1 MPDSSVRVVLALTL
15 VVAFTPARSQEE
27 CVDGETR
34 QCVMGIC
41 ACVDSEL
48 LDTSKQAAGLL
59 LEQWLINSRN
69 ESIVGAAPVPADI
82 RAKLARFVDK
92 AVLDAARYKIDE
104 SSELNLANLNLHYGD
119 MVANHVAAVT
129 MIDVIVFR
137 DTAAAADASIWA
149 HELHHVR
156 QFREWGVH
164 DFAMRY
170 AHDFH
175 EVEDPAYAFAEL
187 YRNRTSTKIQPPRQ

>member
-1 MPDSSVRVVLALTL
+1 
-15 VVAFTPARSQEE
+15 
-27 CVDGETR
+27 
-34 QCVMGIC
+34 MGVC
-41 ACVDSEL
+41 ACVDDQLVEG
-48 LDTSKQAAGLL
+48 SKQAAGLL

-69 ESIVGAAPVPADI
+69 ESIVGAAPIPAEM
-82 RAKLARFVDK
+82 RAKLTRFVDK

-104 SSELNLANLNLHYGD
+104 SSDLNLANLNLHYGD

-137 DTAAAADASIWA
+137 DAAAAADAPTWA

-170 AHDFH
+170 ARDFH

-187 YRNRTSTKIQPPRQ
+187 YRNRTAAAKTPPRQ